1 MHNSV
6 LLSNYD
12 QYLQDDR
19 GASENTRFSYLRDLR
34 QLELYLA
41 EQHHV
46 GFLEA
51 DEKILQSYFDHLKDI
66 GKSVS
71 TCARCLSSVKSFYS
85 YLIECELVGSNPTEK
100 LKADKPEHKLP
111 EILSNKEVEL
121 LLQQPKRIDTKGLRD
136 SAMLELMYAT
146 GIRVSELIGLH
157 LSDVSFSSSDLRC
170 FSKNRERFVP
180 IYPYALAILKD
191 YVEYSRPALLRN
203 NDTDVLFVNI
213 NGSPMSRQGFW
224 KIIKSYQ
231 KKAGI
236 QKDITPH
243 TLRHSFAAHL
253 LENGADIR
261 SIQKMLGH
269 SDVSSTKFYT
279 QLVHTSMREVYQ
291 QTHPRAQ

>member
-1 MHNSV
+1 MHDSD

-12 QYLQDDR
+12 SFLLEQR
-19 GASENTRFSYLRDLR
+19 SASDNTRFSYLRDLR
-34 QLELYLA
+34 QLEQYLS
-41 EQHHV
+41 EQLHMEIQ
-46 GFLEA
+46 EA
-51 DEKILQSYFDHLKDI
+51 DEQALQDYTDSLKKA

-71 TCARCLSSVKSFYS
+71 TCARCLSSIKSFYG
-85 YLIECELVGSNPTEK
+85 YLVERGVIEHNPADR

-121 LLQQPKRIDTKGLRD
+121 LLQQPRRIDAKGLRD

-146 GIRVSELIGLH
+146 GIRVSELISLR
-157 LSDVSFSSSDLRC
+157 LSDVSFTSSDLRC

-180 IYPYALAILKD
+180 IYPYALSILKD
-191 YVEYSRPALLRN
+191 YVEFSRPALLRD

-213 NGSPMSRQGFW
+213 NGAPMSRQGFW
-224 KIIKSYQ
+224 KIVKSYQ